1 MSPPND
7 PVGDAK
13 TMLFTMREAHLAFW
27 SGPGIQLLA
36 DLALGLSPK
45 GRREALFGFL
55 IDFNIL
61 WGLSWANL
69 FDPNRFFGVV
79 RFSLERRAS
88 SWGGEGH
95 QAVGSRGAPSPQTPL
110 L

>member
-7 PVGDAK
+7 PVEDAK
-13 TMLFTMREAHLAFW
+13 TMLFTIREAHLAFR

-45 GRREALFGFL
+45 GRREALLGFWE
-55 IDFNIL
+55 DFNTL
-61 WGLSWANL
+61 WGLSWVNL
-69 FDPNRFFGVV
+69 FDPNLSFLVV
-79 RFSLERRAS
+79 RFSLERGAS
-88 SWGGEGH
+88 SWGGQGH
-95 QAVGSRGAPSPQTPL
+95 QAAGGHGAPSPQTPL